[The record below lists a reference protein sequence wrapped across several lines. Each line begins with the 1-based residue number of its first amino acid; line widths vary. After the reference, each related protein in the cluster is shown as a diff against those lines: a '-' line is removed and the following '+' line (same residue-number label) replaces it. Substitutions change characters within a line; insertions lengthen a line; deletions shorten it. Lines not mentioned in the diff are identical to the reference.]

1 MAVVVLKTGRATCL
15 QIEKSWGR
23 RMAKNERVREHMTGV
38 PPEQYF
44 QVRQSAGWK
53 LIAVE
58 WERVSGEERSTTTEE
73 VPFGLKVA
81 ADCVHL
87 QYEPGEM
94 AVLMLMMELI
104 IQEFAFGRI
113 AAELNQQ
120 GYRTR
125 GGGMWNEVAVF
136 NLLPRLIEVGPHMF
150 SSNEWV
156 VRREKL
162 QKLMR

>member
-1 MAVVVLKTGRATCL
+1 MNN
-15 QIEKSWGR
+15 
-23 RMAKNERVREHMTGV
+23 NERVREHISGV
-38 PPEQYF
+38 PSEQYF

-58 WERVSGEERSTTTEE
+58 WERESSEPRATAEEE
-73 VPFGLKVA
+73 VPYGLKVA
-81 ADCVHL
+81 PDCVHL

-94 AVLMLMMELI
+94 AVLMLLMELI
-104 IQEFAFGRI
+104 IQEFGFPRI

-125 GGGMWNEVAVF
+125 KGANWNEIAVF

-150 SSNEWV
+150 STTDWRM
-156 VRREKL
+156 RREKL
-162 QKLMR
+162 QKFIGTGNQG

>member
-1 MAVVVLKTGRATCL
+1 
-15 QIEKSWGR
+15 
-23 RMAKNERVREHMTGV
+23 MAKNERVREHMTGT

-58 WERVSGEERSTTTEE
+58 WERESGEQRPAKEEE

-104 IQEFAFGRI
+104 IQEFSFAKI

-120 GYRTR
+120 GYKTR
-125 GGGMWNEVAVF
+125 GSETWNEVAVF
-136 NLLPRLIEVGPHMF
+136 NLVPRLIEVGPHMF
-150 SSNEWV
+150 SSEEWM

>member
-1 MAVVVLKTGRATCL
+1 MS
-15 QIEKSWGR
+15 KS
-23 RMAKNERVREHMTGV
+23 ERVRERISGV
-38 PPEQYF
+38 PNEQYF
-44 QVRQSAGWK
+44 QARQGAGWK

-58 WERVSGEERSTTTEE
+58 WERESSEPESPREE
-73 VPFGLKVA
+73 VPYGLKVA

-94 AVLMLMMELI
+94 AVLMLLMELI
-104 IQEFAFGRI
+104 IQEFGFPRI

-125 GGGMWNEVAVF
+125 SGGPWNEVAVF

-150 SSNEWV
+150 STTDWMM
-156 VRREKL
+156 RREKL
-162 QKLMR
+162 QRFIGNQ

>member
-1 MAVVVLKTGRATCL
+1 M
-15 QIEKSWGR
+15 S
-23 RMAKNERVREHMTGV
+23 KNERVREHITGV

-58 WERVSGEERSTTTEE
+58 WERESSEPRPTTEE
-73 VPFGLKVA
+73 EVPYGLKVA
-81 ADCVHL
+81 PDCVHL

-94 AVLMLMMELI
+94 AVLMLLMELI
-104 IQEFAFGRI
+104 IQEFGFPRI

-125 GGGMWNEVAVF
+125 SGAPWNEVAVF

-150 SSNEWV
+150 STSEWMM
-156 VRREKL
+156 RREKL
-162 QKLMR
+162 QKFIGPGRQG

>member
-1 MAVVVLKTGRATCL
+1 
-15 QIEKSWGR
+15 
-23 RMAKNERVREHMTGV
+23 MAKNEKVREHMTGI

-53 LIAVE
+53 LVAVE
-58 WERVSGEERSTTTEE
+58 WERVSGAERATTTEE
-73 VPFGLKVA
+73 VPFGLRVA

-104 IQEFAFGRI
+104 IQEFPFSRI

-120 GYRTR
+120 GYKTR
-125 GGGMWNEVAVF
+125 GGENWNEVAVF

-150 SSNEWV
+150 NSNEWV